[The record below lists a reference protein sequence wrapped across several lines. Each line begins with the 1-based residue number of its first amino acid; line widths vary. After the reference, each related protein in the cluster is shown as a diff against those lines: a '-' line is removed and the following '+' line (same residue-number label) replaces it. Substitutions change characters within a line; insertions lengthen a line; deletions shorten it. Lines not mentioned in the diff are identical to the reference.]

1 MPFCV
6 PDETAS
12 REESEDEDI
21 DAVNSLRTYAFTKR
35 CLYNFDRPN
44 CGH

>member
-21 DAVNSLRTYAFTKR
+21 DAVNSLNI
-35 CLYNFDRPN
+35 CLYKKMPVQF
-44 CGH
+44 